1 MPTSQDI
8 SLQDLSILL
17 EKRNEETHTC
27 TLSAGRAQGTGI
39 VQAPYPW
46 QSLGGKNMPRVP
58 GEMGIYSKWTY
69 WASAVYQKT
78 LTVDWLWQTCRDC
91 FSHFGELW
99 SRRGANQPR
108 VHLPPSAGRGLQQR
122 QSASQS
128 QGHESRLPHWDSQ
141 TPGLAGRAG
150 PGQPRT
156 GSLARR
162 RRVPALRGAAL
173 TRRAST
179 RGWRLPRGCGCW
191 GTPNPRDG
199 WNHRG

>member
-39 VQAPYPW
+39 LQAPYPW

-69 WASAVYQKT
+69 WASTVYQKT

-91 FSHFGELW
+91 FSHFGEFW

-108 VHLPPSAGRGLQQR
+108 VHLPPRAGRGLQQR
-122 QSASQS
+122 QSTSQ
-128 QGHESRLPHWDSQ
+128 ESGARKPAAPL
-141 TPGLAGRAG
+141 GL
-150 PGQPRT
+150 
-156 GSLARR
+156 
-162 RRVPALRGAAL
+162 
-173 TRRAST
+173 
-179 RGWRLPRGCGCW
+179 
-191 GTPNPRDG
+191 PNPRPG
-199 WNHRG
+199 WASRSRAAAHRQPRQEKAGPRPPRGRAYPSGEYSRLKTAPWVRVLRYTESAGWMEP